1 MMLLF
6 ALALALQTTPM
17 APMEKGT
24 ALPPPGAEEAA
35 VLAPVNAL
43 LAAITARDAAAIA
56 ATLRPDGAATVAI
69 EGPSGSRTIRN
80 TPFAELPAR
89 LTAGTARAEE
99 RLGMPAIEIDGD
111 IAMVWAPYT
120 LLLDGKL
127 DHCGTDHFSLARE
140 NGQWRIA
147 ALSWT
152 SRTTGCSGQ

>member
-1 MMLLF
+1 MLL
-6 ALALALQTTPM
+6 LALALQTTPV

-24 ALPPPGAEEAA
+24 ALPPPGTEEAA
-35 VLAPVNAL
+35 VLAPVTAL
-43 LAAITARDAAAIA
+43 LAAIAANDPAAAA
-56 ATLRPDGAATVAI
+56 ATLRPDGAATIAV
-69 EGPSGSRTIRN
+69 EGPNGTRTIRHA
-80 TPFAELPAR
+80 PFAELPAR
-89 LTAGTARAEE
+89 LTAGTGRAEE

-120 LLLDGKL
+120 LLIDGKP

-152 SRTTGCSGQ
+152 SRTTGCTAP